1 MMVPATPK
9 STLKKII
16 EAKAKESNLRVKVVE
31 KSGQKFGCYMKKFD
45 KTKTKGPCEEKDCL
59 ICQHTTKMTRKCRV
73 PSIVYQITCIECE
86 KKNVKSKYY
95 GETSFNGYT
104 RGVQHQN
111 SYRSK
116 SKKTQEKSALRRHA
130 KEVHQDKKVDYRMD
144 VLKSFKN
151 NPLAR
156 QVYES
161 VKIVNAKVEDDFQ
174 LNDKDEFNQAMII
187 TAKYTQGIY

>member
-1 MMVPATPK
+1 MR
-9 STLKKII
+9 
-16 EAKAKESNLRVKVVE
+16 E
-31 KSGQKFGCYMKKFD
+31 
-45 KTKTKGPCEEKDCL
+45 
-59 ICQHTTKMTRKCRV
+59 
-73 PSIVYQITCIECE
+73 
-86 KKNVKSKYY
+86 KNVKSRYY

-111 SYRSK
+111 NYRSK
-116 SKKTQEKSALRRHA
+116 SKKTQEKSALRKHA
-130 KEVHQDKKVDYRMD
+130 KEVHQDKKVEYRMD

-161 VKIVNAKVEDDFQ
+161 VKIVNSKIEDDFQ

-187 TAKYTQGIY
+187 TAKYTQGVH

>member
-1 MMVPATPK
+1 
-9 STLKKII
+9 
-16 EAKAKESNLRVKVVE
+16 
-31 KSGQKFGCYMKKFD
+31 
-45 KTKTKGPCEEKDCL
+45 
-59 ICQHTTKMTRKCRV
+59 MTRKCRI

-86 KKNVKSKYY
+86 KKKVKSKYY

-111 SYRSK
+111 KYRSK
-116 SKKTQEKSALRRHA
+116 SKNAQEKSALRKHA
-130 KEVHQDKKVDYRMD
+130 KMYHDDKKVEYRMD
-144 VLKSFKN
+144 VLKSFKT

-161 VKIVNAKVEDDFQ
+161 VKIVNSKIQDNIQ